1 MHTDYF
7 KLLKLAFS
15 RSTDV
20 TSTDLVSAMG
30 KTKEVYCCDNSF
42 GRSILMFLMRE
53 GLQCRNSILKHCLM
67 KLWNDI
73 NQLPKLGQLSGCDV
87 SWPRECCYRKSE
99 QFSLAYDLHRPTL
112 HLHTFLLPTVQ
123 VASAQLQ
130 IVDCHVSCHHHQ
142 RAARGHSLHLANNN
156 QTTLICIH
164 NMQYTGRIH
173 ACLFN
178 EVTGH
183 IPPDITPQGQSP
195 PFSGKA
201 G

>member
-1 MHTDYF
+1 MIIVLVVLFWCFWCAKDYNVVTVYWNIVWWSCETISINW
-7 KLLKLAFS
+7 LLFS
-15 RSTDV
+15 P
-20 TSTDLVSAMG
+20 
-30 KTKEVYCCDNSF
+30 
-42 GRSILMFLMRE
+42 
-53 GLQCRNSILKHCLM
+53 
-67 KLWNDI
+67 
-73 NQLPKLGQLSGCDV
+73 LPKLGQLSGCDV
-87 SWPRECCYRKSE
+87 SWPRECCYQKSE